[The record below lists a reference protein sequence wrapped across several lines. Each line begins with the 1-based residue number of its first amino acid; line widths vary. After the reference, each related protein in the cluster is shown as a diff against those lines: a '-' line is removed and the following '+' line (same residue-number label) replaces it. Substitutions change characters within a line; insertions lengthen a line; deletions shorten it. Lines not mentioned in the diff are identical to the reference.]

1 MEFEESDVETI
12 LSLLL
17 NTTPNEG
24 SLPVSVIV
32 AVILSCG
39 IAACL
44 MAACVYIS
52 LILTCIYGRT
62 KYLR

>member
-17 NTTPNEG
+17 DTTPNEG
-24 SLPVSVIV
+24 SLPITLIV

-44 MAACVYIS
+44 MAACVS
-52 LILTCIYGRT
+52 LILTCVYNRT